1 MKRLFR
7 SFPEVVLVDATHDTN
22 ANRYKLFSFAVH
34 DVFGK
39 GQYVF
44 HSLIETEEIPNL
56 RMAVESFKK
65 YNPSWKDIRV
75 VMTDK
80 AMHEKTVLRESI
92 PQAPQ
97 LLCQWHV
104 ITWLKKQAVRLA
116 PKNKDK
122 LKGLVKA
129 LVYSRNSQEYEAN
142 KTAILQSLGGGG
154 GDKEHPMYKFLMD
167 NWDNSQDEWVS
178 YRRGNVVHLDNNTN
192 NRLESKWGKIKQ
204 VLEKHFTLDD
214 TISTPIMIQ
223 GIAED
228 EYVSQYHEVGSRPVR
243 KGVTEELRSFGRYI
257 SEYAFGLL
265 ANQYATAVGS
275 TADYEID
282 LRAPGKAALTRP
294 GTDTT
299 YMIDTS
305 ASVCDCDFMQTRL
318 LPCRHVMYFRFKH
331 NYESVIPPLQ
341 TFPLRW
347 MVRAPENNIDAG
359 DVGAGG
365 LVKIICDAV
374 REGTPVATRDKYIQS
389 KALAE
394 KIVDRMSLQS
404 TPTYRVA
411 LDWMQGFYNALQ
423 SGELPAFVV
432 RTDLPQTSSPDS
444 TDRTQITLTGPSAPT
459 YIASAAD
466 EEGVNLEEKQPVPV
480 QDGSDGK
487 EEVQEVPGQAT
498 TRPTEADSLQ
508 PAPSATASS
517 AATGD
522 VPERTKRT
530 PDVSP
535 QGTETD
541 PISFAEPP
549 RVRGLSNRE
558 KRRLSGRK
566 ELREARE
573 LALRINDG
581 KKTRKT
587 RLDDVA
593 ALLEGA
599 YSMDTAKAMVDSLV
613 LDDVEVQGSASI
625 RPYNVGQRVPK
636 IRAIPQLDKIREAIA
651 AIKAK
656 DNVKLL
662 ANWPEYGFATFDQ
675 LEAMASVLEA
685 RNQFQLVYFTLEWIE
700 GVEWQAKDVVP
711 PFTDTC
717 DHTKLAYKEAVTGMV
732 LGEIRLG
739 PEWCM
744 GCSLLDFC
752 ENLWLHSSSI
762 TSAMLAL
769 QQMYPKVGVINPSY
783 YDLVGLSTKKKTAGG
798 FGAMDPNNERIIAV
812 ICIDHHWGAYLLDK
826 RKNVCYTFDPLQLKK
841 NLATLKSSMQF

>member
-1 MKRLFR
+1 
-7 SFPEVVLVDATHDTN
+7 
-22 ANRYKLFSFAVH
+22 
-34 DVFGK
+34 
-39 GQYVF
+39 
-44 HSLIETEEIPNL
+44 
-56 RMAVESFKK
+56 
-65 YNPSWKDIRV
+65 
-75 VMTDK
+75 
-80 AMHEKTVLRESI
+80 
-92 PQAPQ
+92 
-97 LLCQWHV
+97 
-104 ITWLKKQAVRLA
+104 
-116 PKNKDK
+116 
-122 LKGLVKA
+122 
-129 LVYSRNSQEYEAN
+129 
-142 KTAILQSLGGGG
+142 
-154 GDKEHPMYKFLMD
+154 MYKFLMD

-214 TISTPIMIQ
+214 TISTLIMIQ

-265 ANQYATAVGS
+265 ANQYATAVGT

-331 NYESVIPPLQ
+331 NYECVIPPLQ

-365 LVKIICDAV
+365 LVKINCDAV

-762 TSAMLAL
+762 ISAMLAL
-769 QQMYPKVGVINPSY
+769 QQMYPK
-783 YDLVGLSTKKKTAGG
+783 
-798 FGAMDPNNERIIAV
+798 
-812 ICIDHHWGAYLLDK
+812 
-826 RKNVCYTFDPLQLKK
+826 
-841 NLATLKSSMQF
+841 